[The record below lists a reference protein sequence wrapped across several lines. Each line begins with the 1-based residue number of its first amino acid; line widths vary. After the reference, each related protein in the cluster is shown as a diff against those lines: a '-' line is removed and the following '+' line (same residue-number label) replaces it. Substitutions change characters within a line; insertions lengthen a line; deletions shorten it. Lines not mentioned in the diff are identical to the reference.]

1 MNPKKVNWLFLTTL
15 LVEAAVMA
23 FMYLCSD
30 ISLGIIESLL
40 LSQLIVLV
48 PAVLFLFGTRTD
60 PGRLI
65 AHNRPKFTTAL
76 LVVVFTFLCMPA
88 IIAVNAFSMLFVDN
102 EVAGLQ
108 SYMLSVPW
116 WQILLMVGIIGPV
129 SEEFV
134 FRGVIY
140 HGYKTS
146 QRFVGSMLLS
156 ALLFGLTHLNFNQMS
171 YAVLVGIVSVLL
183 LEGSGSIFY
192 SMLFHICINTTNVVQ
207 MLVQKAQGTI
217 MSQEESM
224 AYIERTMQMPYKQ
237 ALAVSVSVYAVI
249 AAGATAL
256 AGCLLYLIVK
266 KRKQSAAYA
275 ATAAWKYGREKD
287 KTDFCSAG
295 HFCCALP
302 AIYDSRCILGLK
314 VKLI

>member
-48 PAVLFLFGTRTD
+48 PAVLFLFGTKTD

-217 MSQEESM
+217 MSQKESM

-266 KRKQSAAYA
+266 KENRVQHMQQLLHGN
-275 ATAAWKYGREKD
+275 TGEKR
-287 KTDFCSAG
+287 T
-295 HFCCALP
+295 
-302 AIYDSRCILGLK
+302 
-314 VKLI
+314 KLISVPLVISVVLCLLYMTADVFWG

>member
-48 PAVLFLFGTRTD
+48 PAVLFLFGTKTD

-88 IIAVNAFSMLFVDN
+88 IIAVNAFSMLFVDH
-102 EVAGLQ
+102 EVAWLQ

-266 KRKQSAAYA
+266 KENRVQHMQQLLHGN
-275 ATAAWKYGREKD
+275 TGEKR
-287 KTDFCSAG
+287 T
-295 HFCCALP
+295 
-302 AIYDSRCILGLK
+302 
-314 VKLI
+314 KLISVPLVISVVLCLLYMTADVFWG

>member
-48 PAVLFLFGTRTD
+48 PAVLFLFGTKTD

-183 LEGSGSIFY
+183 LEGSIFY

-266 KRKQSAAYA
+266 KENRVQHMQQLLHGN
-275 ATAAWKYGREKD
+275 TGEKR
-287 KTDFCSAG
+287 T
-295 HFCCALP
+295 
-302 AIYDSRCILGLK
+302 
-314 VKLI
+314 KLISVPLVISVVLCLLYMTADVFWG

>member
-1 MNPKKVNWLFLTTL
+1 MNPRKVNWLFLTTL

-23 FMYLCSD
+23 FMYLRGD

-48 PAVLFLFGTRTD
+48 PTVLFLVGTRTN
-60 PGRLI
+60 PVRLI
-65 AHNRPKFTTAL
+65 AHNRPKFTTTL

-224 AYIERTMQMPYKQ
+224 AYIEQTMQMPYKQ

-249 AAGATAL
+249 AAGAAAL

-266 KRKQSAAYA
+266 KENRVQHMQQLLHGN
-275 ATAAWKYGREKD
+275 TGEK
-287 KTDFCSAG
+287 KM
-295 HFCCALP
+295 
-302 AIYDSRCILGLK
+302 
-314 VKLI
+314 KLISVPLVISVGLCLLYMTADVFWG

>member
-65 AHNRPKFTTAL
+65 AHNRPKFTTTL
-76 LVVVFTFLCMPA
+76 LVVVFTFLCMPV

-249 AAGATAL
+249 AAGAAAL

-266 KRKQSAAYA
+266 KENRVQHMQQLLHGN
-275 ATAAWKYGREKD
+275 TGEKR
-287 KTDFCSAG
+287 T
-295 HFCCALP
+295 
-302 AIYDSRCILGLK
+302 
-314 VKLI
+314 KLISVPLVISVVLCLLYMTADVFWG

>member
-65 AHNRPKFTTAL
+65 AHNRPKFTTTL

-249 AAGATAL
+249 AAGAAAL

-266 KRKQSAAYA
+266 KENRVQHMQQLLHGN
-275 ATAAWKYGREKD
+275 TGEK
-287 KTDFCSAG
+287 KT
-295 HFCCALP
+295 
-302 AIYDSRCILGLK
+302 
-314 VKLI
+314 KLISVPLVISVVLCLLYMTADVFWG

>member
-48 PAVLFLFGTRTD
+48 PTVLFLFGTRTD

-65 AHNRPKFTTAL
+65 AHNRPKFTTTL

-224 AYIERTMQMPYKQ
+224 AYIEQTMHMPYKQ

-249 AAGATAL
+249 AAGAAAL
-256 AGCLLYLIVK
+256 AGCLFYLIVK
-266 KRKQSAAYA
+266 KENRVQHMQQLLHGN
-275 ATAAWKYGREKD
+275 TGEK
-287 KTDFCSAG
+287 KT
-295 HFCCALP
+295 
-302 AIYDSRCILGLK
+302 
-314 VKLI
+314 KLISVPLVISVVLCLLYMTADVFWG

>member
-65 AHNRPKFTTAL
+65 AHNRPKFTTTL

-116 WQILLMVGIIGPV
+116 WQILLMVGIIGP
-129 SEEFV
+129 
-134 FRGVIY
+134 
-140 HGYKTS
+140 
-146 QRFVGSMLLS
+146 

-249 AAGATAL
+249 AAGAAAL

-266 KRKQSAAYA
+266 KENRVQHMQQLLHGN
-275 ATAAWKYGREKD
+275 TGEKR
-287 KTDFCSAG
+287 T
-295 HFCCALP
+295 
-302 AIYDSRCILGLK
+302 
-314 VKLI
+314 KLISVPLVISVVLCLLYMTADVFWG

>member
-1 MNPKKVNWLFLTTL
+1 
-15 LVEAAVMA
+15 MA

-48 PAVLFLFGTRTD
+48 PAVLFLFGTKTD

-266 KRKQSAAYA
+266 KENRVQHMQQLLHGN
-275 ATAAWKYGREKD
+275 TGEKR
-287 KTDFCSAG
+287 T
-295 HFCCALP
+295 
-302 AIYDSRCILGLK
+302 
-314 VKLI
+314 KLISVPLVISVVLCLLYMTADVFWG

>member
-48 PAVLFLFGTRTD
+48 PTALFLFGTRTD

-65 AHNRPKFTTAL
+65 AHNRPKFTTTL

-207 MLVQKAQGTI
+207 MLVQKAQGAI

-224 AYIERTMQMPYKQ
+224 AYIEQTMHMPYKQ

-249 AAGATAL
+249 AAGAAAL

-266 KRKQSAAYA
+266 KENRVQHMQQLLHGN
-275 ATAAWKYGREKD
+275 TGEKR
-287 KTDFCSAG
+287 T
-295 HFCCALP
+295 
-302 AIYDSRCILGLK
+302 
-314 VKLI
+314 KLISVPLVISVVLCLLYMTADVFWG

>member
-48 PAVLFLFGTRTD
+48 PAVLFLFGIKTD

-266 KRKQSAAYA
+266 KENRVQHMQQLLHGN
-275 ATAAWKYGREKD
+275 TGEKR
-287 KTDFCSAG
+287 T
-295 HFCCALP
+295 
-302 AIYDSRCILGLK
+302 
-314 VKLI
+314 KLISVPLVISVVLCLLYMTADVFWG

>member
-65 AHNRPKFTTAL
+65 AHNRPKFTTTL

-183 LEGSGSIFY
+183 LEGGGSIFY

-249 AAGATAL
+249 AAGAAAL

-266 KRKQSAAYA
+266 KENRVQHMQQLLHGN
-275 ATAAWKYGREKD
+275 TGEKR
-287 KTDFCSAG
+287 T
-295 HFCCALP
+295 
-302 AIYDSRCILGLK
+302 
-314 VKLI
+314 KLISVPLVISVVLCLLYMTADVFWG

>member
-1 MNPKKVNWLFLTTL
+1 
-15 LVEAAVMA
+15 
-23 FMYLCSD
+23 
-30 ISLGIIESLL
+30 
-40 LSQLIVLV
+40 
-48 PAVLFLFGTRTD
+48 
-60 PGRLI
+60 
-65 AHNRPKFTTAL
+65 
-76 LVVVFTFLCMPA
+76 
-88 IIAVNAFSMLFVDN
+88 
-102 EVAGLQ
+102 
-108 SYMLSVPW
+108 MLSVPW

-266 KRKQSAAYA
+266 KENRVQHMQQLLHGN
-275 ATAAWKYGREKD
+275 TGEKR
-287 KTDFCSAG
+287 T
-295 HFCCALP
+295 
-302 AIYDSRCILGLK
+302 
-314 VKLI
+314 KLISVPLVISVVLCLLYMTADVFWG

>member
-65 AHNRPKFTTAL
+65 AHNRPKFTTTL

-249 AAGATAL
+249 AAGAAAL

-266 KRKQSAAYA
+266 RENRVQHMQQLLHGNTGEKR
-275 ATAAWKYGREKD
+275 T
-287 KTDFCSAG
+287 
-295 HFCCALP
+295 
-302 AIYDSRCILGLK
+302 
-314 VKLI
+314 KLISVPLVISVVLCLLYMTADVFWG

>member
-249 AAGATAL
+249 AAGAAAL

-266 KRKQSAAYA
+266 KENRVQHMQQLVHGN
-275 ATAAWKYGREKD
+275 TGEKR
-287 KTDFCSAG
+287 T
-295 HFCCALP
+295 
-302 AIYDSRCILGLK
+302 
-314 VKLI
+314 KLISVPLVISVVLCLLYMTADVFWG

>member
-48 PAVLFLFGTRTD
+48 PTALFLFGTRTD

-65 AHNRPKFTTAL
+65 AHNRPKFTTTL

-224 AYIERTMQMPYKQ
+224 AYIEQTMHMPYKQ
-237 ALAVSVSVYAVI
+237 ALAVSVSFYAVI
-249 AAGATAL
+249 AAGAAAL
-256 AGCLLYLIVK
+256 AGCLFYLIVK
-266 KRKQSAAYA
+266 KENRVQHMQQLLHGN
-275 ATAAWKYGREKD
+275 TGEK
-287 KTDFCSAG
+287 KT
-295 HFCCALP
+295 
-302 AIYDSRCILGLK
+302 
-314 VKLI
+314 KLISVPLVISVVLCLLYMTADVFWG

>member
-76 LVVVFTFLCMPA
+76 LVVVFTFLCMPV

-249 AAGATAL
+249 AAGAAAL

-266 KRKQSAAYA
+266 KENRVQHMQQLLHGN
-275 ATAAWKYGREKD
+275 TGEKR
-287 KTDFCSAG
+287 T
-295 HFCCALP
+295 
-302 AIYDSRCILGLK
+302 
-314 VKLI
+314 KLISVPLVISVVLCLLYMTADVFWG

>member
-48 PAVLFLFGTRTD
+48 PAVLFLFGTKTD

-116 WQILLMVGIIGPV
+116 WQILLMVGIIGPA

-266 KRKQSAAYA
+266 KENRVQHMQQLLHGN
-275 ATAAWKYGREKD
+275 TGEKR
-287 KTDFCSAG
+287 T
-295 HFCCALP
+295 
-302 AIYDSRCILGLK
+302 
-314 VKLI
+314 KLISVPLVISVVLCLLYMTADVFWG

>member
-48 PAVLFLFGTRTD
+48 PAVLFLFGTKTD

-88 IIAVNAFSMLFVDN
+88 IIVVNAFSMLFVDN

-266 KRKQSAAYA
+266 KENRVQHMQQLLHGN
-275 ATAAWKYGREKD
+275 TGEKR
-287 KTDFCSAG
+287 T
-295 HFCCALP
+295 
-302 AIYDSRCILGLK
+302 
-314 VKLI
+314 KLISVPLVISVVLCLLYMTADVFWG

>member
-30 ISLGIIESLL
+30 ISPGIIESLL

-60 PGRLI
+60 PSRLI
-65 AHNRPKFTTAL
+65 AHNRPKFTTTL

-249 AAGATAL
+249 AAGAAAL

-266 KRKQSAAYA
+266 KENRVQHMQQLLHGN
-275 ATAAWKYGREKD
+275 TGEKR
-287 KTDFCSAG
+287 T
-295 HFCCALP
+295 
-302 AIYDSRCILGLK
+302 
-314 VKLI
+314 KLISVPLVISVVLCLLYMTADVFWG

>member
-48 PAVLFLFGTRTD
+48 PAVLFLFGTKTD

-256 AGCLLYLIVK
+256 AGCLLSLIVK
-266 KRKQSAAYA
+266 KENRVQHMQQLLHGN
-275 ATAAWKYGREKD
+275 TGEKR
-287 KTDFCSAG
+287 T
-295 HFCCALP
+295 
-302 AIYDSRCILGLK
+302 
-314 VKLI
+314 KLISVPLVISVVLCLLYMTADVFWG

>member
-15 LVEAAVMA
+15 LVEAAIMA

-65 AHNRPKFTTAL
+65 AHNRPKFTTTL

-249 AAGATAL
+249 AAGAAAL

-266 KRKQSAAYA
+266 KENRVQHMQQLLHGN
-275 ATAAWKYGREKD
+275 TGEKR
-287 KTDFCSAG
+287 T
-295 HFCCALP
+295 
-302 AIYDSRCILGLK
+302 
-314 VKLI
+314 KLISVPLVISVVLCLLYMTADVFLG

>member
-48 PAVLFLFGTRTD
+48 PTVLFLFGTRTD

-65 AHNRPKFTTAL
+65 AHNRPKFTTTL

-224 AYIERTMQMPYKQ
+224 AYIEQTMHMPYKQ

-249 AAGATAL
+249 AAGAAAL

-266 KRKQSAAYA
+266 KENRVQHMQQLLHGN
-275 ATAAWKYGREKD
+275 TGEKR
-287 KTDFCSAG
+287 T
-295 HFCCALP
+295 
-302 AIYDSRCILGLK
+302 
-314 VKLI
+314 KLISVPLVISVVLCLLYMTADVFWG

>member
-1 MNPKKVNWLFLTTL
+1 MNPKKVNLLFLTTL

-65 AHNRPKFTTAL
+65 AHNRPKFTTTL

-249 AAGATAL
+249 AAGAAAL

-266 KRKQSAAYA
+266 KENRVQHMQQLLHGN
-275 ATAAWKYGREKD
+275 TGEKR
-287 KTDFCSAG
+287 T
-295 HFCCALP
+295 
-302 AIYDSRCILGLK
+302 
-314 VKLI
+314 KLISVPLVISVVLCLLYMTADVFWG

>member
-30 ISLGIIESLL
+30 ISLGIIGSLL

-65 AHNRPKFTTAL
+65 AHNRPKFTTTL

-249 AAGATAL
+249 AAGAAAL

-266 KRKQSAAYA
+266 KENRVQHMQQLLHGN
-275 ATAAWKYGREKD
+275 TGEKR
-287 KTDFCSAG
+287 T
-295 HFCCALP
+295 
-302 AIYDSRCILGLK
+302 
-314 VKLI
+314 KLISVPLVISVVLCLLYMTADVFWG

>member
-48 PAVLFLFGTRTD
+48 PTALFLFGTRTD

-224 AYIERTMQMPYKQ
+224 AYIEQTMHMPYKQ

-249 AAGATAL
+249 AAGAAAL

-266 KRKQSAAYA
+266 KENRVQHMQQLLHGN
-275 ATAAWKYGREKD
+275 TEEKR
-287 KTDFCSAG
+287 T
-295 HFCCALP
+295 
-302 AIYDSRCILGLK
+302 
-314 VKLI
+314 KLISVPLVISVVLCLLYMTADVFWG

>member
-48 PAVLFLFGTRTD
+48 PTVLFLLGTRTN
-60 PGRLI
+60 PVRLI
-65 AHNRPKFTTAL
+65 AHNRSKFTTAL
-76 LVVVFTFLCMPA
+76 LVVAFTFLCMPA

-224 AYIERTMQMPYKQ
+224 AYIEQTMQMPYKQ

-249 AAGATAL
+249 AAGAAAL

-266 KRKQSAAYA
+266 KENRVQHMQQLLHGN
-275 ATAAWKYGREKD
+275 TGEKR
-287 KTDFCSAG
+287 T
-295 HFCCALP
+295 
-302 AIYDSRCILGLK
+302 
-314 VKLI
+314 KLISVPLVISVVLCLLYMTADVFWG

>member
-48 PAVLFLFGTRTD
+48 PAVLFLLGTRTD

-65 AHNRPKFTTAL
+65 AHNRPKFTTTL

-224 AYIERTMQMPYKQ
+224 AYIERTVQMPYKQ

-249 AAGATAL
+249 AAGAAAL

-266 KRKQSAAYA
+266 KENRVQHMQQLLHGN
-275 ATAAWKYGREKD
+275 TGEKR
-287 KTDFCSAG
+287 T
-295 HFCCALP
+295 
-302 AIYDSRCILGLK
+302 
-314 VKLI
+314 KLISVPLVISVVLCLLYMTADVFWG

>member
-249 AAGATAL
+249 AAGAAAL

-266 KRKQSAAYA
+266 KENRVQHMQQLLHGN
-275 ATAAWKYGREKD
+275 TGEKR
-287 KTDFCSAG
+287 
-295 HFCCALP
+295 P
-302 AIYDSRCILGLK
+302 
-314 VKLI
+314 KLISVPLVISVVLCLLYMTADVFWG

>member
-23 FMYLCSD
+23 FIYLCSD

-48 PAVLFLFGTRTD
+48 PAVLFLFGTKTD

-266 KRKQSAAYA
+266 KENRVQHMQQLLH
-275 ATAAWKYGREKD
+275 GNPGEKR
-287 KTDFCSAG
+287 T
-295 HFCCALP
+295 
-302 AIYDSRCILGLK
+302 
-314 VKLI
+314 KLISVPLVISVVLCLLYMTADVFWG

>member
-48 PAVLFLFGTRTD
+48 PTALFLFGTRTD

-224 AYIERTMQMPYKQ
+224 AYIEQTMHMPYKQ

-249 AAGATAL
+249 AAGAAAL

-266 KRKQSAAYA
+266 KENRVQHMQQLLHGN
-275 ATAAWKYGREKD
+275 TEEKR
-287 KTDFCSAG
+287 T
-295 HFCCALP
+295 
-302 AIYDSRCILGLK
+302 
-314 VKLI
+314 KLISVPLVISVVLCLLYMTADVFWS

>member
-65 AHNRPKFTTAL
+65 AHNRPKFTTTL

-224 AYIERTMQMPYKQ
+224 AYIEQTMHMPYKQ

-249 AAGATAL
+249 AAGAAAL

-266 KRKQSAAYA
+266 KENRVQHMQQLLHGN
-275 ATAAWKYGREKD
+275 TGEK
-287 KTDFCSAG
+287 KT
-295 HFCCALP
+295 
-302 AIYDSRCILGLK
+302 
-314 VKLI
+314 KLISVPLVISVVLCLLYMTADVFWG

>member
-65 AHNRPKFTTAL
+65 AHNRPKFTTTL

-88 IIAVNAFSMLFVDN
+88 IIVVNAFSMLFVDN

-249 AAGATAL
+249 AAGAAAL

-266 KRKQSAAYA
+266 KENRVQHMQQLLLHGN
-275 ATAAWKYGREKD
+275 TGEKR
-287 KTDFCSAG
+287 T
-295 HFCCALP
+295 
-302 AIYDSRCILGLK
+302 
-314 VKLI
+314 KLISVPLVISVVLCLLYMTADVFWG

>member
-65 AHNRPKFTTAL
+65 AHNRPKFTTTL

-249 AAGATAL
+249 AAGAAAL

-266 KRKQSAAYA
+266 KENRVQHMQQLL
-275 ATAAWKYGREKD
+275 YGNTGEKR
-287 KTDFCSAG
+287 T
-295 HFCCALP
+295 
-302 AIYDSRCILGLK
+302 
-314 VKLI
+314 KLISVPLVISVVLCLLYMTADVFWG

>member
-48 PAVLFLFGTRTD
+48 PAVLFLLGTRTD

-65 AHNRPKFTTAL
+65 AHNRPKFTTTL

-140 HGYKTS
+140 HCYKTS

-266 KRKQSAAYA
+266 KENRVQHMQQLLHGN
-275 ATAAWKYGREKD
+275 TGEKR
-287 KTDFCSAG
+287 T
-295 HFCCALP
+295 
-302 AIYDSRCILGLK
+302 
-314 VKLI
+314 KLISVPLVISVVLCLLYMTADVFWG

>member
-48 PAVLFLFGTRTD
+48 PAVLFLLGTRTD

-65 AHNRPKFTTAL
+65 AHNRPKFTTTL

-217 MSQEESM
+217 MSREESM

-249 AAGATAL
+249 AAGAAAL

-266 KRKQSAAYA
+266 KENRVQHMQQLLHGN
-275 ATAAWKYGREKD
+275 TGEKR
-287 KTDFCSAG
+287 
-295 HFCCALP
+295 
-302 AIYDSRCILGLK
+302 I
-314 VKLI
+314 KLISVPLVISVVLCLLYMTADVFWG

>member
-48 PAVLFLFGTRTD
+48 PTVLFLFGTRTD

-65 AHNRPKFTTAL
+65 AHNRPKFTTTL

-116 WQILLMVGIIGPV
+116 WQILLMVGIVGPV

-224 AYIERTMQMPYKQ
+224 AYIEQTMHMPYKQ

-249 AAGATAL
+249 ATGAAAL
-256 AGCLLYLIVK
+256 AGCLFYLIVK
-266 KRKQSAAYA
+266 KENRVRHMQQLLHGN
-275 ATAAWKYGREKD
+275 TGEK
-287 KTDFCSAG
+287 KT
-295 HFCCALP
+295 
-302 AIYDSRCILGLK
+302 
-314 VKLI
+314 KLISVPLVISVVLCLLYMTADVFWG

>member
-30 ISLGIIESLL
+30 ISLEIIESLL

-48 PAVLFLFGTRTD
+48 PTVLFLLGTRTD

-146 QRFVGSMLLS
+146 QRFAGSMLLS

-183 LEGSGSIFY
+183 LDGSGSIFY

-224 AYIERTMQMPYKQ
+224 AYIEQTMHMPYKQ

-249 AAGATAL
+249 AAGAAAL

-266 KRKQSAAYA
+266 KENRVQHMQQLLHGN
-275 ATAAWKYGREKD
+275 TEEKR
-287 KTDFCSAG
+287 T
-295 HFCCALP
+295 
-302 AIYDSRCILGLK
+302 
-314 VKLI
+314 KLISVPLVISVVLCLLYMTADVFWG

>member
-48 PAVLFLFGTRTD
+48 PAVLFVFGTKTD
-60 PGRLI
+60 PCTLL

-266 KRKQSAAYA
+266 KENRVQHMQQLLHGN
-275 ATAAWKYGREKD
+275 TGEKR
-287 KTDFCSAG
+287 T
-295 HFCCALP
+295 
-302 AIYDSRCILGLK
+302 
-314 VKLI
+314 KLISVPLVISVVLCLLYMTADVFWG

>member
-65 AHNRPKFTTAL
+65 AHNRPKFTTTL

-237 ALAVSVSVYAVI
+237 ALAVSVSVYAVV
-249 AAGATAL
+249 AAGAAAL

-266 KRKQSAAYA
+266 KENRVQHMQQLLHGN
-275 ATAAWKYGREKD
+275 TGEKR
-287 KTDFCSAG
+287 T
-295 HFCCALP
+295 
-302 AIYDSRCILGLK
+302 
-314 VKLI
+314 KLISVPLVISVVLCLLYMTADVFWG